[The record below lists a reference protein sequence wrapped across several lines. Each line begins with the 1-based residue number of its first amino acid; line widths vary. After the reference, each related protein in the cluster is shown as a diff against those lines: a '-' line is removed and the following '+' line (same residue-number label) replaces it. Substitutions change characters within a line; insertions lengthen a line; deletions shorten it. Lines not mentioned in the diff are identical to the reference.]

1 MSRMSRADRTTGA
14 RTRRPQSRAKT
25 LTNAALIA
33 VLALTGAGTWW
44 YLHPASAQAGTTA
57 TVRTATATV
66 AAVSSTISAQ
76 GNIAAAATS
85 SPAFAVSGTVATVA
99 TVDVKVGDVVTVGQ
113 RLGTLDTGPLDDA
126 VTQAQAKVTSAK
138 QQVTTA
144 SLQLTAAKQSLADA
158 QTALATTT
166 TSPTGTTTT
175 KGTESQVMSAK
186 AQVSSATSQVATAA
200 AAVTQAKSDLATAQ
214 GDVAKAVLTA
224 PIAGTVTAVGATVGS
239 TVGNGSSGS
248 SGSSTASASSTV
260 SSGFATIA
268 DLTVLTTSASFAEA
282 DAAHLSVGQVA
293 AVTFPAVPDASATAK
308 VTSISPTG
316 TTTNGVVTYAA
327 TVTLD
332 AAPAGVR
339 LGQTA
344 DVTVTTAE
352 VTDAVTLPSNAVTV
366 GMVAADGT
374 TSGTVRIV
382 AADGT
387 TTATAVTIGL
397 QGDSTTQIVSGVA
410 AGDKVVVSLD
420 TAVGTTTTNQQLR
433 GSFGGAGAFPGG
445 GFTGSRNGG

>member
-186 AQVSSATSQVATAA
+186 AQVSSATSQVTTAA

-239 TVGNGSSGS
+239 TVGNGS

>member
-248 SGSSTASASSTV
+248 STASASSTV